1 MSSSPKCSR
10 PTAAPT
16 GSCSRQAKTRM
27 ASRAGAFVVG
37 AIHIARHALSA
48 GIHSGPVVRVGEFT
62 HPAKQKTIRSIHPI
76 DDFAKNWLFKQSG
89 VTLI

>member
-1 MSSSPKCSR
+1 MLEADCR
-10 PTAAPT
+10 AY
-16 GSCSRQAKTRM
+16 GIM
-27 ASRAGAFVVG
+27 LASGENTDGVAGRCICRG